1 MTKDSLPAEFLADYM
16 TERGLVGQEGK
27 SVVADRTASS
37 VRSVER
43 WLQYGIPKPKWALLQ
58 MNGK

>member
-1 MTKDSLPAEFLADYM
+1 MVKNDFPAEWLADYM
-16 TERGLVGQEGK
+16 SELGLVGQKGK
-27 SVVADRTASS
+27 KVVADRTASS

-58 MNGK
+58 MNK